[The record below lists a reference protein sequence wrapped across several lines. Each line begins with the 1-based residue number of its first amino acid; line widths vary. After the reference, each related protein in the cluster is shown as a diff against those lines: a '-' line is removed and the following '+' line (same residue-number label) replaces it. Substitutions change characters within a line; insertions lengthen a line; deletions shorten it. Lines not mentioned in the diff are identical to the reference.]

1 MAKKLVRIN
10 PNMKSLKKVIG
21 KKKHYAVMV
30 MIKDSNNK
38 VKWLRHSGFYG
49 YSLALKMAKKAN
61 KTLWGTNSVGD
72 PFGTQYK

>member
-10 PNMKSLKKVIG
+10 PNMKSLKK
-21 KKKHYAVMV
+21 V